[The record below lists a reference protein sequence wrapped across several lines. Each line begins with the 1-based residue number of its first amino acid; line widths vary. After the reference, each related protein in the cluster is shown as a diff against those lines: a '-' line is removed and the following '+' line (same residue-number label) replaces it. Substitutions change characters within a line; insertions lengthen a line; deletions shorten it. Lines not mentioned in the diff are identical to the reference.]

1 MKPFLLITRPLLT
14 RWQKHLVLSG
24 SGLIML
30 TACSSAAKPP
40 LAELQAAERAISNAE
55 RAQVIRYSSV
65 ELNTARN
72 ELQAAQSAVA
82 DKDMAQAQRLA
93 LQAQLSAE
101 LALVRAELSKA
112 QAVNQDMLQSIK
124 ALQQEAQRNM
134 PGAKP

>member
-1 MKPFLLITRPLLT
+1 MIRP
-14 RWQKHLVLSG
+14 V
-24 SGLIML
+24 
-30 TACSSAAKPP
+30 SSAAKPP

-65 ELNTARN
+65 ELNAARN
-72 ELQAAQSAVA
+72 ELQAAQSAVVA
-82 DKDMAQAQRLA
+82 KDMAQAQRLA